1 MYVERGYA
9 GHILTRCFYHH
20 QQLPINR
27 LNLIIRYQIIILCT
41 YSLIKDI
48 IRQRQSYFVKWN
60 NMYDDE
66 LHYKWNYV
74 M

>member
-20 QQLPINR
+20 QQLPISR
-27 LNLIIRYQIIILCT
+27 LNLIIIYQIIILCT

-60 NMYDDE
+60 NMYDGE
-66 LHYKWNYV
+66 LHYK
-74 M
+74 